1 MCTRLFYLAQCGLV
15 PSPALL
21 QDRFPALCEDFKLPA
36 FDTLEPVSEAAAN
49 SGKKR
54 IYPEGFFGKDRTHFD
69 TELPQ
74 SDGDAWMRVN
84 IEESNFET
92 LMTRPNP
99 HTTRQLYR
107 YPFVWLLDMAGP
119 EEMPD
124 VQSAGVK
131 RPSVDLDSLQR
142 KKFKAEELPLSAGQH
157 AAIDHLLHAFKKKG
171 GFDTVRKKLWAEFED
186 GEGKAEF
193 TKLLVELAE
202 TEIEREP
209 ELLSRE
215 RGKAATLIEG
225 AVDRSDVYKTV
236 EESLDALAS
245 KHLPTILDSVREI
258 RRQEIGDE
266 AAIREEQAG
275 NKTDEDYATHVKA
288 KREERER
295 AWQEQLRKQK
305 EVEEEEARRKAEE
318 ERKQRELKRQK
329 EEEERARRREREEQR
344 RAEQRALDEQ
354 REKERQER
362 YERRRMEERERFR
375 DYDRYRDSDRSRTRD
390 RDTDRERDRY
400 RYRDRSSDHRSD
412 RGLSPRHR
420 DSRKGTSVTSK
431 EATPA
436 LAPPPGPVP
445 VPAPP
450 VDEKSL
456 EEAALQ
462 LLLKEGE
469 ELAAKARQK
478 PEFDFEEAEAIEN
491 GLKPPPSRPK
501 STSDAKYSNQS
512 MKAASPIVESGDYRR
527 RGSATE
533 DRPRTRRGDDTRSQS
548 RRIYTSRFDD
558 DRRDSRD
565 TSDRPRDRDANDR
578 LAIRDFREDR
588 YGDRSYRP
596 GRRSRSRS
604 TTRGHDR
611 DRERDPDRGRDER
624 GAGTLIHAVT
634 AVETVTGGTMSV
646 EIAVETAIGIGE
658 MGTVTA
664 TVTATII
671 VDDAAITHGP
681 APAPATEIGAEI
693 EAEIEMTGTGTP
705 IHPPGHLS
713 HPDDDLD
720 RAADRVPEGDLPA
733 LWTSTVTSRPPAI
746 EADPPRRRVRSPE
759 RERDRDDRPR
769 FGEVDRYIPGGE
781 RAGER
786 DRKPEEPER
795 SRDGDDRQVRRP
807 SPSRRR
813 SRSR

>member
-1 MCTRLFYLAQCGLV
+1 
-15 PSPALL
+15 
-21 QDRFPALCEDFKLPA
+21 
-36 FDTLEPVSEAAAN
+36 
-49 SGKKR
+49 
-54 IYPEGFFGKDRTHFD
+54 
-69 TELPQ
+69 
-74 SDGDAWMRVN
+74 
-84 IEESNFET
+84 
-92 LMTRPNP
+92 
-99 HTTRQLYR
+99 
-107 YPFVWLLDMAGP
+107 MAGP

-533 DRPRTRRGDDTRSQS
+533 DHLRSAISVRTDMATAAIAQV
-548 RRIYTSRFDD
+548 
-558 DRRDSRD
+558 
-565 TSDRPRDRDANDR
+565 DA
-578 LAIRDFREDR
+578 AAA
-588 YGDRSYRP
+588 
-596 GRRSRSRS
+596 
-604 TTRGHDR
+604 
-611 DRERDPDRGRDER
+611 DPPLEGMIEIESVTQIVVETN

-746 EADPPRRRVRSPE
+746 EADPPAVES
-759 RERDRDDRPR
+759 
-769 FGEVDRYIPGGE
+769 G
-781 RAGER
+781 
-786 DRKPEEPER
+786 
-795 SRDGDDRQVRRP
+795 
-807 SPSRRR
+807 RR
-813 SRSR
+813 SESETATTGLALEK